1 MEAYTI
7 RVFSYNTP
15 EAVVADVTSMSEGI
29 VVPHRELSGEALDRL
44 IAEFVTRDGTDYGD
58 REALLEQKM
67 ADVRHQLERGDVLIV
82 FDLETES
89 ANVVPSEGMA
99 R

>member
-1 MEAYTI
+1 MTDA
-7 RVFSYNTP
+7 TP
-15 EAVVADVTSMSEGI
+15 TTQPV

-44 IAEFVTRDGTDYGD
+44 IAEFVCRDGTDYGE

-67 ADVRHQLERGDVLIV
+67 ADVRHQLERGEVLIV

-89 ANVVPSEGMA
+89 ANVVPSDGIV